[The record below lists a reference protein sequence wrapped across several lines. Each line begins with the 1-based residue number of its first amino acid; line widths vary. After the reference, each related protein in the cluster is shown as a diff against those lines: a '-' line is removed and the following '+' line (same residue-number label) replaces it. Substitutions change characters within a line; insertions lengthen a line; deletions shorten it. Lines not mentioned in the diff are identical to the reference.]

1 MRSTSALENRI
12 LRAFRGLIGCK
23 KHSTRTV
30 WPFRKKTDSAEVLK
44 ALGNARKA
52 RGDAAGAIES
62 YRRALEVS
70 PDYLPALYNLGLI
83 LHETFRLE
91 EAEHCFRRVLEL
103 DPIDADALF
112 HLGALLHKRS
122 ALQEAAQM
130 YRRAL
135 LRAPDNPHL
144 WLAMGAVLGEL
155 PGQTE
160 ESIRSL
166 REGRRCLE
174 RAIERDP
181 KSLHERNTL
190 GNVLQQEG
198 RLDDAIEQYRASIAI
213 SPNHAESYNNLGCA
227 LLLKGEPAEA
237 VERLRE
243 ATRLKPDFADAHFN
257 LASAH
262 SLGGRRDEAVRSFAA
277 AEKLRPDYLPY
288 KAALLFEMQHTCD
301 WSRIRELCEA
311 QRRGMSESPGAAFA
325 PFSLLSIPSTRAE
338 QLQCAR
344 EYSRQISA
352 AVAVERERLNFRFD
366 RASAARLSVGYL
378 SADFHEHATAYLTAE
393 LFELHDRG
401 RFRVVGYSYGQDD
414 GSPMRA
420 RLQRAFERFVDLAAL
435 PHADAAAAIHADGI
449 DILVDLKGYTTN
461 TRSEIVALKPAP
473 IQVSY
478 LGYPGTM
485 GADFI
490 DYLVGDR
497 FVTPPEHAQG
507 YSEKLVLMPGSY
519 QANDRK
525 RPKVDP
531 PSRSELGLP
540 GHAFVFC
547 CFNQAYK
554 ILPDVFSSWMRLLQ
568 AVPQSVLWLLDWNTS
583 ATQNLQREARE
594 RGIDTGR
601 LIFAPKL
608 SLDAH
613 LRRMG
618 AADLF
623 LDTLPYNAHTM
634 ASDALWVGVPVVTC
648 AGSTFASRVA
658 GSLLTAVGLPELIV
672 GSLAEYEALAARLA
686 RFPGELALLRDKL
699 RQQCSSSM
707 LFDTPRFARNLEK
720 AYESM
725 WLNYRQGKG
734 PRMIEL

>member
-1 MRSTSALENRI
+1 
-12 LRAFRGLIGCK
+12 
-23 KHSTRTV
+23 V
-30 WPFRKKTDSAEVLK
+30 WPFRKRTDKVAPASLAELELAVRLDPRSAELLK
-44 ALGNARKA
+44 TLGNARKA
-52 RGDAAGAIES
+52 RGDREGAIAS
-62 YRRALEVS
+62 YRRSLEVS

-91 EAEHCFRRVLEL
+91 EAERCFRRVVEL

-122 ALQEAAQM
+122 APQEAALM

-135 LRAPDNPHL
+135 RRSPDNPHM
-144 WLAMGAVLGEL
+144 WLALGAALGEL
-155 PGQTE
+155 PGEAE
-160 ESIRSL
+160 ESIRSQ
-166 REGRRCLE
+166 REARRCLE
-174 RAIERDP
+174 QAIQGDP
-181 KSLHERNTL
+181 KSPHERNVL
-190 GNVLQQEG
+190 GDILQREG
-198 RLDDAIEQYRASIAI
+198 RLDEAIEQYRASIAF
-213 SPNHAESYNNLGCA
+213 SPDYAAGHNSLGCA
-227 LLLKGEPAEA
+227 LVLKGDLAEA

-243 ATRLKPDFADAHFN
+243 AIRLQPDFADAHFN

-262 SLGGRRDEAVRSFAA
+262 SLAGRRDDAVRSFEA
-277 AEKLRPDYLPY
+277 AEKLRPDYAPY
-288 KAALLFEMQHTCD
+288 KSALLFEMQHTCD

-311 QRRGMSESPGAAFA
+311 QRRGIFERPAPLIS
-325 PFSLLSIPSTRAE
+325 PFSLLSVPSTLAE

-344 EYSRQISA
+344 EYSRQIGA
-352 AVAVERERLNFRFD
+352 AVAVERQRLNFRFD
-366 RASAARLSVGYL
+366 RASAARLSIGYL

-393 LFELHDRG
+393 LFELHDRS
-401 RFRVVGYSYGQDD
+401 RFRVVGYSYGRDD

-420 RLQRAFERFVDLAAL
+420 RLQRAFERFVDLEAL
-435 PHADAAAAIHADGI
+435 PHADAAVAIHADGI

-461 TRSEIVALKPAP
+461 TRSEIMALKPAP

-497 FVTPPEHAQG
+497 FVTPPEHAEG

-525 RPKVDP
+525 RAIMDAPF
-531 PSRSELGLP
+531 RRELGLP
-540 GHAFVFC
+540 EDVFVFC

-554 ILPDVFSSWMRLLQ
+554 ILPEVFSIWMRLLQ
-568 AVPQSVLWLLDWNTS
+568 AVPQSVLWLLDWNTW
-583 ATQNLQREARE
+583 ATHNLQREARE
-594 RGIDTGR
+594 RGIDDGR

-608 SLDAH
+608 PLDAH
-613 LRRMG
+613 LGRLG
-618 AADLF
+618 VADLF

-634 ASDALWVGVPVVTC
+634 GSDALWAGVPIVTC

-658 GSLLTAVGLPELIV
+658 GSLLTAVGLPELIA
-672 GSLAEYEALAARLA
+672 GSLEEYEALALRLA
-686 RFPGELALLRDKL
+686 RSPGELSLLRDKL
-699 RQQCSSSM
+699 RRQRASAL
-707 LFDTPRFARNLEK
+707 LFDTPHFVRSLEK

-725 WLNYRQGKG
+725 WLKYRRGEA

>member
-1 MRSTSALENRI
+1 
-12 LRAFRGLIGCK
+12 
-23 KHSTRTV
+23 V
-30 WPFRKKTDSAEVLK
+30 WPFRKRTDRVAPASLEELELAVRLEPRSAELLK
-44 ALGNARKA
+44 TLGNARKA
-52 RGDAAGAIES
+52 SGDPEGAIAS
-62 YRRALEVS
+62 YRRSLEIS
-70 PDYLPALYNLGLI
+70 PDYLPALYNLGLT
-83 LHETFRLE
+83 LHELSRLD
-91 EAEHCFRRVLEL
+91 EAERCFRRVIEF
-103 DPIDADALF
+103 DPTDAEALF
-112 HLGALLHKRS
+112 HLGTLLHKRS
-122 ALQEAAQM
+122 ELQEAAQI

-135 LRAPDNPHL
+135 QRAPDNPHL
-144 WLAMGAVLGEL
+144 WLALGAALGEL
-155 PGQTE
+155 PGESE
-160 ESIRSL
+160 ESVRCL
-166 REGRRCLE
+166 REARRCLE
-174 RAIERDP
+174 QAVERDT
-181 KSLHERNTL
+181 KSPHERNAL
-190 GNVLQQEG
+190 GAILQREG
-198 RLDDAIEQYRASIAI
+198 RIDEAIEQYRASIA
-213 SPNHAESYNNLGCA
+213 SLPEHAAGHNNLACA
-227 LLLKGEPAEA
+227 LLLKGELPEA

-243 ATRLKPDFADAHFN
+243 ATRLQPDFADAHVN
-257 LASAH
+257 LASAY
-262 SLGGRRDEAVRSFAA
+262 SLAGRRDDAVRSFEA
-277 AEKLRPDYLPY
+277 AEKLRPQYAPY
-288 KAALLFEMQHTCD
+288 KSALLFEMQHMCD

-311 QRRGMSESPGAAFA
+311 QRRASLERPALPVSPFT
-325 PFSLLSIPSTRAE
+325 LLSIPSTLAE

-352 AVAVERERLNFRFD
+352 GVAVERRRLDFRFG
-366 RASAARLSVGYL
+366 RESPARLSVGYL

-401 RFRVVGYSYGQDD
+401 RFRVVGYSYGRDD

-420 RLQRAFERFVDLAAL
+420 RLQRAFERFVDLEAL

-461 TRSEIVALKPAP
+461 TRSEIMALRPAP

-497 FVTPPEHAQG
+497 FVTPPEHAGG

-519 QANDRK
+519 QVNDRK
-525 RPKVDP
+525 RPKVDSA
-531 PSRSELGLP
+531 SRRELGLP
-540 GHAFVFC
+540 DDAFVFC
-547 CFNQAYK
+547 CFNQPYK
-554 ILPDVFSSWMRLLQ
+554 ILPEVYSSWMRLLQ
-568 AVPQSVLWLLDWNTS
+568 AAPQSVLWLLDWNAW
-583 ATQNLQREARE
+583 ATQNLRREAGE
-594 RGIDTGR
+594 RGIDARR

-608 SLDAH
+608 PLDAH
-613 LRRMG
+613 LRRLG

-634 ASDALWVGVPVVTC
+634 ASDALWVGVPIVTC

-672 GSLAEYEALAARLA
+672 GSLAEYEALAAKLA

-699 RQQCSSSM
+699 RQQRSSAM
-707 LFDTPRFARNLEK
+707 LFDTPRFARSLEK